1 MRVTGKDSGS
11 RATGARA
18 PAADSVPERS
28 QRSSCA
34 PRASGFTLIE
44 LMVAV
49 SIFAI
54 LLAVAVPSYRTFI
67 LNNRRAAAANEFIAT
82 LNFARTTA
90 VTMRVPV
97 SVCRT
102 TTPGAAIPVCGTT
115 GTGTGWEDGWIA
127 FVDLDADGI
136 LEDTDA
142 TGDTNLDGTTNA
154 TDAVL
159 RRHEPLPTGTLLH
172 GVIAVADK
180 ITFNSSGIA
189 TTTFGSLALC
199 DSRGWSNDAR
209 VLVVGVGGRVQ
220 SLDRSAQTVVTTCM

>member
-18 PAADSVPERS
+18 PAADSVPECS
-28 QRSSCA
+28 QPPACA
-34 PRASGFTLIE
+34 PRTSGFTLIE

-67 LNNRRAAAANEFIAT
+67 LNNRSAAAANEFIAT

-90 VTMRVPV
+90 VTLRQPV

-102 TTPGAAIPVCGTT
+102 TTPAAAIPVCGNT
-115 GTGTGWEDGWIA
+115 GNGTGWENGWIA
-127 FVDLDADGI
+127 FIDLNANGI
-136 LEDTDA
+136 LENTDA
-142 TGDTNLDGTTNA
+142 TADTNQDGTIDA

-159 RRHEPLPTGTLLH
+159 RRHEPLPAGTLLH
-172 GVIAVADK
+172 GQAALADK
-180 ITFNSSGIA
+180 VTFNSSGIA
-189 TTTFGSLALC
+189 TTTFGSLTLC
-199 DSRGWSNDAR
+199 DSRGWSGAR

-220 SLDRSAQTVVTTCM
+220 SLAPSAQTVVTTCQ